1 MKKFVQEAITD
12 NILESIKQNNFN
24 RNKDVKDF
32 IEALDMITG
41 NVFISLDA
49 RWGEGKTFYVRQVEQ
64 TLKYLTRK
72 QWGLS
77 VDDLEEYFSDVDIL
91 NSINLNYSYLP
102 IYYNAWLY
110 DNHDDPLMSLLFVMV
125 KECQNYLDTK
135 IDVASIGDKLCS
147 LLDSFSLS
155 IKNIE
160 LSTNIKS
167 IKETVAGKDIL
178 SSIKTAE
185 QIRELVKSIFGSI
198 IVENAQKLIVFIDEL
213 DRCRPNFAVEML
225 ERIKHYFDDDRIIF
239 VTSINKEQLIHTVSK
254 FYGANF
260 DSTGYLNKFFDLN
273 VHLPVIDPYLTNRM
287 YSNSNQEQ
295 YYVEKICEELNDYY
309 KLSLRDA
316 LIFKQHLMNLP
327 TRYINDYSGQG
338 CVLSVFVPII
348 TILDIVD
355 ETEKAKFLKGEG
367 KSLLQELF
375 KNISALY
382 RMACR
387 FSIDGKE
394 VDENFQ
400 EGYSLFEDIYDYI
413 FATKQ
418 EKYFKGN
425 MDLSRDIKQICIQI
439 CNGFLKDE

>member
-1 MKKFVQEAITD
+1 
-12 NILESIKQNNFN
+12 
-24 RNKDVKDF
+24 
-32 IEALDMITG
+32 
-41 NVFISLDA
+41 
-49 RWGEGKTFYVRQVEQ
+49 
-64 TLKYLTRK
+64 
-72 QWGLS
+72 
-77 VDDLEEYFSDVDIL
+77 
-91 NSINLNYSYLP
+91 
-102 IYYNAWLY
+102 
-110 DNHDDPLMSLLFVMV
+110 
-125 KECQNYLDTK
+125 
-135 IDVASIGDKLCS
+135 
-147 LLDSFSLS
+147 
-155 IKNIE
+155 
-160 LSTNIKS
+160 
-167 IKETVAGKDIL
+167 
-178 SSIKTAE
+178 
-185 QIRELVKSIFGSI
+185 
-198 IVENAQKLIVFIDEL
+198 
-213 DRCRPNFAVEML
+213 ML